1 MAKTYGIVSTK
12 GGVGKTTVVAN
23 LGGILADMNQRV
35 LIIDADFQQS
45 LSNFYQI
52 VHRAPLGLREA
63 LMNAN
68 PESCIS
74 QTNIPDLHII
84 YSNDPKQDIITWLRQ
99 SSSHVHY
106 FGAMLTH
113 LQDLYDYIIID
124 TQGAGG
130 ILQEAVILASDELIS
145 PIPPDYIDSK
155 EFIRGTVKMLNDLEL
170 PVALRSIRAAI
181 PPLHGLIYRQD
192 KTNHAKLIAQTLRK
206 QFHSQSNGKVKILQT
221 VIASLSSYKKSAG
234 HKLPVHRI
242 EVKRQGPTLSAH
254 DAMLSL
260 VHELE
265 PHLSDIV
272 PKWDKTTIIA
282 TTEKSTVE

>member
-1 MAKTYGIVSTK
+1 MGEIVAVVSQK
-12 GGVGKTTVVAN
+12 GGVGKTTVAAN

-113 LQDLYDYIIID
+113 LQNLYDYIIID

-155 EFIRGTVKMLNDLEL
+155 EFIGPLWKMVDDIEDYFLKNLKIINDNN
-170 PVALRSIRAAI
+170 
-181 PPLHGLIYRQD
+181 
-192 KTNHAKLIAQTLRK
+192 KN
-206 QFHSQSNGKVKILQT
+206 
-221 VIASLSSYKKSAG
+221 
-234 HKLPVHRI
+234 
-242 EVKRQGPTLSAH
+242 
-254 DAMLSL
+254 
-260 VHELE
+260 
-265 PHLSDIV
+265 
-272 PKWDKTTIIA
+272 
-282 TTEKSTVE
+282 